1 MSAAALVVG
10 MLIYV
15 SAISCVSVT
24 KCKEKILRKV
34 SSFGSYFY
42 VQNLKRLYSLSIFQY
57 KNRVNFEA
65 IILTGLEERTKM

>member
-42 VQNLKRLYSLSIFQY
+42 VQYLKSGLTVLYNKVTGQLEKITNNL
-57 KNRVNFEA
+57 
-65 IILTGLEERTKM
+65 